1 VKPNSDQSGG
11 AQIKKEV
18 QYKEMNR
25 FARMLLVGLGIIGAG
40 TALSLVPHKAAN
52 AGGMTDVTVTNV
64 PLPVTQSGAWNVGI
78 NGTPSVNATIA
89 NQVPVTGTVNA
100 NVTFPA
106 NQSVTL
112 NQQSILE
119 LGKLPS
125 QQVVLTAGVQS
136 NTCAA
141 WMDANTG
148 QCFSGIPTGAVLVI
162 KDINWIAQTT
172 ITNPGIS
179 GNKCELNFWGA
190 ANAPFIFSSYATS
203 DVNGGID
210 KNEHLAGGLY
220 INPAV
225 LGSQAPVWSL
235 SNAYC
240 SNPIVTLQ
248 GYLVPNQ

>member
-1 VKPNSDQSGG
+1 
-11 AQIKKEV
+11 
-18 QYKEMNR
+18 MNR
-25 FARMLLVGLGIIGAG
+25 FARMLFAGIGIVAVGSAI
-40 TALSLVPHKAAN
+40 SLVPHKAAN
-52 AGGMTDVTVTNV
+52 AGGMTAVTVTNV
-64 PLPVTQSGAWNVGI
+64 PLPVTQSGPWNVGI
-78 NGTPSVNATIA
+78 AGTPSVNANIT

-112 NQQSILE
+112 NPQSVLE

-125 QQVVLTAGVQS
+125 QQINLSANPLS
-136 NTCAA
+136 SCPA
-141 WMDANTG
+141 WSYSDTG
-148 QCFSGIPTGAVLVI
+148 QCFNGIPTGSVLVI
-162 KDINWIAQTT
+162 KDIDWQALSKFAG
-172 ITNPGIS
+172 PGHQ
-179 GNKCELNFWGA
+179 CQLNFFGLGTSFLF
-190 ANAPFIFSSYATS
+190 NSFGSSDT
-203 DVNGGID
+203 DGIVS

-240 SNPIVTLQ
+240 SYGLVTLQ